1 METKVKIIGKV
12 LQGENII
19 LSLQDEDKGVH
30 NIFMPAE
37 KDSVLPLGKTL
48 ILIVKDITE
57 ENDKAAK

>member
-1 METKVKIIGKV
+1 METKVEIISKT
-12 LQGENII
+12 LQGDQIV
-19 LSLQDEDKGVH
+19 LALQDEEKRVH